1 MRRKISVP
9 ACTPR
14 NRVVIALAL
23 LARMGSGRHQPNK
36 RQKAR
41 DRKDLDQR
49 VRDVGEW

>member
-1 MRRKISVP
+1 MRRKISLP
-9 ACTPR
+9 ASTPR

-23 LARMGSGRHQPNK
+23 LARAGSGRHQPNK
-36 RQKAR
+36 RQKDQ